1 MEISASSGW
10 NLISVTA
17 QQWLEGS
24 ADRAAL
30 ISAVKEADVSVVAV
44 DASSTAVQ
52 KSIRTSLNVLTILNR
67 LKFSNKS
74 KTSFGRIKIPLEV
87 LFLYY

>member
-24 ADRAAL
+24 ADRATL

-52 KSIRTSLNVLTILNR
+52 KSIRTSLNILTILNR

>member
-24 ADRAAL
+24 ADRATL